1 MKFPIIFITG
11 LVVAL
16 CAFTGNAQAN
26 EATIVLRP
34 DAVFDGQTLHK
45 NWVVAVRGTTIL
57 AAGPEASTDLPED
70 VQSIDLA
77 GQTLLP
83 GLIDNHSHVL
93 LHPYNETSWTDQ
105 VLNEPL
111 ALRTARAVTQMHAT
125 LMAGFTTLR
134 DLGTEGAGY
143 ADVGLKQAVEQGII
157 DGPRLIVTTRAI
169 VATGSYGPKGAPEF
183 TLPLGAQSA
192 DGHDELIRVV
202 REQIGKGAD
211 WIKVYADYRWGP
223 GGETMPTFSLEELK
237 LIVQTARSSGRPV
250 VAHAS
255 SAAAM
260 LRAVEAGIET
270 IEHGDE
276 ATEDVFK
283 AMTKNG
289 VAFCPTLAAGDA
301 VLQYRGWK
309 KGIEP
314 EPARITAKR
323 AMFKLALNSGV
334 TICNG
339 SDVGVFSHG
348 DNARELALMV
358 DYGMTPLQ
366 ALRAATSVN
375 AKILHMQDTI
385 GSIKPNLLADLIA
398 VKGDPT
404 TNISAL
410 KKVGFVMK
418 NGKIYKGGE

>member
-1 MKFPIIFITG
+1 MKALFILTS
-11 LVVAL
+11 AL
-16 CAFTGNAQAN
+16 FALLSTRPALA
-26 EATIVLRP
+26 ADKTILLRP
-34 DAVFDGQTLHK
+34 DAVFDGQQMHK
-45 NWVVAVRGTTIL
+45 NWAVMVRDNTIL
-57 AAGPEASTDLPED
+57 AAGPVDKINAPKNAQTLS
-70 VQSIDLA
+70 LA

-83 GLIDNHSHVL
+83 GLIDNHSHIL
-93 LHPYNETSWTDQ
+93 LHPYDETSWTDQ

-111 ALRTARAVTQMHAT
+111 ALRTARAVPQLRAT

-143 ADVGLKQAVEQGII
+143 ADVGLKQAVKRGII
-157 DGPRLIVTTRAI
+157 PGPRLVITTRAI

-183 TLPLGAQSA
+183 DLPLGAQSA

-211 WIKVYADYRWGP
+211 WIKVYADYRWGLD
-223 GGETMPTFSLEELK
+223 GQAMPTFSEEELN

-255 SAAAM
+255 SAEAM
-260 LRAVEAGIET
+260 MRAINAGIET
-270 IEHGDE
+270 IEHGDG
-276 ATEDVFK
+276 ATMAVLK
-283 AMTKNG
+283 AMAKKG

-301 VLQYRGWK
+301 VMQYRGWK
-309 KGIEP
+309 KGVDP

-323 AMFKLALNSGV
+323 AMFALALNSGV
-334 TICNG
+334 TICNV

-348 DNARELALMV
+348 GNARELILMV
-358 DYGMTPLQ
+358 DYGMTPIA

-375 AKILHMQDTI
+375 AKVLHWEDKV
-385 GSIKPNLLADLIA
+385 GAIKPGLLADIIA

-404 TNISAL
+404 TDITAL
-410 KKVGFVMK
+410 KDVRFVMK
-418 NGKIYKGGE
+418 DGVIYKGGE

>member
-1 MKFPIIFITG
+1 MRFLLA
-11 LVVAL
+11 LVTIA
-16 CAFTGNAQAN
+16 CMFTINGRAQA
-26 EATIVLRP
+26 EDAAYVLRP
-34 DAVFDGQTLHK
+34 DAVFDGQEMHK
-45 NWVVAVRGTTIL
+45 NWAVVVKGNTIMQ
-57 AAGPEASTDLPED
+57 AGPANTLNFPKDGKT
-70 VQSIDLA
+70 IDLS

-93 LHPYNETSWTDQ
+93 LHPYDETSWTDQ
-105 VLNEPL
+105 VLNEAL
-111 ALRTARAVTQMHAT
+111 SLRTARAVAQMRAT

-143 ADVGLKQAVEQGII
+143 ADVGLKQAVERGII
-157 DGPRLIVTTRAI
+157 PGPRMIITTRAI

-183 TLPLGAQSA
+183 NLPLGAQSA

-223 GGETMPTFSLEELK
+223 GGEAMPTFSVDELK

-255 SAAAM
+255 SAKAM
-260 LRAVEAGIET
+260 MRAVKAGIET

-276 ATEDVFK
+276 ADASVFA
-283 AMTKNG
+283 AMKENE

-301 VLQYRGWK
+301 VMQYRGWK
-309 KGIEP
+309 KGVEP
-314 EPARITAKR
+314 EPARISAKR
-323 AMFKLALNSGV
+323 AMFKLAMKSGV

-339 SDVGVFSHG
+339 SDVGVFTHG
-348 DNARELALMV
+348 DNQRELALMV
-358 DYGMTPLQ
+358 DYGMKPID
-366 ALRAATSVN
+366 ALRTATAVN
-375 AKILHMQDTI
+375 ARILHMQDRI
-385 GSIKPNLLADLIA
+385 GSIKPGLLADIIA
-398 VKGDPT
+398 VNGNPAKDIG
-404 TNISAL
+404 AL

-418 NGKIYKGGE
+418 DGVIYKGGKPR

>member
-1 MKFPIIFITG
+1 MKALFILASMLFALISTNPSHADEDPI
-11 LVVAL
+11 L
-16 CAFTGNAQAN
+16 
-26 EATIVLRP
+26 LRP

-45 NWVVAVRGTTIL
+45 NWAVLVRGQTIL
-57 AAGPEASTDLPED
+57 AAGTADTLD
-70 VQSIDLA
+70 VPPNTHTITMA

-83 GLIDNHSHVL
+83 GLIDNHSHIL

-111 ALRTARAVTQMHAT
+111 SLRTARAVMHLKAT

-143 ADVGLKQAVEQGII
+143 ADVGLKAAVAQGII
-157 DGPRLIVTTRAI
+157 PGPRLVIVTRAI

-183 TLPLGAQSA
+183 DLPLGAQTA

-211 WIKVYADYRWGP
+211 WVKVYADYRWGP
-223 GGETMPTFSLEELK
+223 DGKAMPTFSEDELK

-255 SAAAM
+255 SPEAM
-260 LRAVEAGIET
+260 MRAVNAGIET
-270 IEHGDE
+270 IEHGDG
-276 ATEDVFK
+276 ATMKVLK
-283 AMTKNG
+283 AMAKKG

-301 VLQYRGWK
+301 VTQYNGWK
-309 KGIEP
+309 KGVD
-314 EPARITAKR
+314 PAPSRITAKR
-323 AMFKLALNSGV
+323 EMFKRALKSGV

-339 SDVGVFSHG
+339 SDVGVFTHG
-348 DNARELALMV
+348 DNARELILMV
-358 DYGMTPLQ
+358 DYGMTPIN

-375 AKILHMQDTI
+375 ANVLHWEDKL
-385 GSIKPNLLADLIA
+385 GSIKPGLLADIIA
-398 VKGDPT
+398 VTGDPT
-404 TNISAL
+404 TDITAL
-410 KKVGFVMK
+410 NDVRFVMK
-418 NGKIYKGGE
+418 DGVIYKGGD

>member
-1 MKFPIIFITG
+1 MKILFILASVLLSLMSARPIYAEENTV
-11 LVVAL
+11 L
-16 CAFTGNAQAN
+16 
-26 EATIVLRP
+26 LRP
-34 DAVFDGQTLHK
+34 DAVFDGQTWHK
-45 NWVVAVRGTTIL
+45 GWAVLVSGNTIL
-57 AAGPEASTDLPED
+57 AAGPADK
-70 VQSIDLA
+70 IDTPKNTRTIIMA

-83 GLIDNHSHVL
+83 GLIDNHSHIL
-93 LHPYNETSWTDQ
+93 LHPYDETSWTDQ

-111 ALRTARAVTQMHAT
+111 ALRTARAVPQLRAT

-143 ADVGLKQAVEQGII
+143 ADVGLKAAVERGII
-157 DGPRLIVTTRAI
+157 PGPRLIITTRAI

-183 TLPLGAQSA
+183 NLPLGAQSA

-223 GGETMPTFSLEELK
+223 DGEAMPTFSEEELK

-255 SAAAM
+255 SAEAM
-260 LRAVEAGIET
+260 MRAINAGIET
-270 IEHGDE
+270 IEHGDG
-276 ATEDVFK
+276 ATMAVLK
-283 AMTKNG
+283 AMAKKE

-301 VLQYRGWK
+301 VMQYRGWK
-309 KGIEP
+309 KGVDP

-323 AMFKLALNSGV
+323 KMFALALKSGV

-348 DNARELALMV
+348 GNARELILMV
-358 DYGMTPLQ
+358 DYGMTPIA
-366 ALRAATSVN
+366 ALRAATSTN
-375 AKILHMQDTI
+375 AKVLHWQDKI
-385 GSIKPNLLADLIA
+385 GAIKPGLLADIIA

-404 TNISAL
+404 QDITAL
-410 KKVGFVMK
+410 NDVRFVMK
-418 NGKIYKGGE
+418 DGVIYKGGE